1 VKADAPVFDPYSG
14 WSLPSDDYNNETY
27 GSLKD
32 ILAAL
37 KKIDKSGVVAPDDFY
52 SEVERVLNRY
62 SVFIQHGVRE
72 TFGKSHKDVS
82 WYLVD
87 TNDGRCVVTYQDG
100 IGHEWR
106 DLCLSDELPLWLLIG
121 LLNRIKGRKKLGD
134 QATDETIERVKGVDK
149 AYNDESERREVDE
162 NKDRTLNILKRSRI
176 FGGGGDE

>member
-1 VKADAPVFDPYSG
+1 MKADAPVFDPYSG
-14 WSLPSDDYNNETY
+14 WSLPSDDYNSETY

-32 ILAAL
+32 ILATL
-37 KKIDKSGVVAPDDFY
+37 KKIDKSGVLAPDDFY
-52 SEVERVLNRY
+52 SEVEHVLNRY

-100 IGHEWR
+100 AGHEWR
-106 DLCLSDELPLWLLIG
+106 DLCLSDELPLWLLSG

-134 QATDETIERVKGVDK
+134 QRSDEIIEGVYKLD
-149 AYNDESERREVDE
+149 ADYVSDQEARELNANRER
-162 NKDRTLNILKRSRI
+162 LNVMRRSRL
-176 FGGGGDE
+176 GGA